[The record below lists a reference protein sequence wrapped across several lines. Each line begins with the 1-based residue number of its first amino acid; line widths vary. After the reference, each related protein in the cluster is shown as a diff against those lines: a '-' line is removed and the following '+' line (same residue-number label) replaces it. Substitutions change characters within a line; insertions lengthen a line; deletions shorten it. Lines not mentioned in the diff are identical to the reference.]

1 MRLLRHETLDLAQTR
16 SIHAANVASRHFDFA
31 AIDIPEAHEEFKQS
45 RFARTRTTG
54 NLHDLARLN
63 MQFDIGEHLRI
74 SIREIDMACNGALKP
89 LKRHAAF
96 DFFGLRTL
104 IEHIE
109 HACARSERLLQR
121 GAQIRHG
128 DNRPE
133 RRHERRARHNG
144 ASEIEHAVIHQ
155 VH

>member
-16 SIHAANVASRHFDFA
+16 SVHATNVVPRHLDCT
-31 AIDIPEAHEEFKQS
+31 AIDIPEAHEELKQG
-45 RFARTRTTG
+45 RFARARTSR
-54 NLHDLARLN
+54 NLHDLARFN